1 MRPTPLLLV
10 LLFAAALPAGAVAAA
25 APGPAAEL
33 TTCRTDPSAAA
44 GRYAVFTGSMPALT
58 GTDRMAMRFDMLQR
72 RAPSSDF
79 TAVDVPKW
87 ARWETSKPGRSSFT
101 FSRRVNGLAPG
112 TDYSAVVRFRWY
124 DADGALQHSARR
136 VSATCH
142 QPDTRPDLRAAPLT
156 ADRGSEPGTATYT
169 YVVRNTGKGPA
180 GPFDVVLTPGGAPQ
194 PAQRL
199 AGLDAGEQQ
208 VVTLAGPLCQAGST
222 VSLAVDASDEVD
234 ERDETDDVVQS
245 ACPFTA

>member
-1 MRPTPLLLV
+1 MRTTPLLLV
-10 LLFAAALPAGAVAAA
+10 LLLAAALPAGAAAAA
-25 APGPAAEL
+25 APGPTAEL
-33 TTCRTDPSAAA
+33 TTCRTDPSATG
-44 GRYAVFTGSMPALT
+44 GRYAVFTGSMPALA
-58 GTDRMAMRFDMLQR
+58 GTDRMAMRFDMQQR

-87 ARWETSKPGRSSFT
+87 GRWETSKAGRSSFT

-142 QPDTRPDLRAAPLT
+142 QPDTRPDLRAAVVR
-156 ADRGSEPGTATYT
+156 ADPGPQPGTATYT
-169 YVVRNTGKGPA
+169 YVVRNAGKGPA
-180 GPFDVVLTPGGAPQ
+180 GPFDLVLTAGGTPQ

-208 VVTLAGPLCQAGST
+208 VVTLDAPLCQAGST

-234 ERDETDDVVQS
+234 ERDESDDVVRS